1 MANFS
6 YFNYNISLTGDSQN
20 NSSGAMSIDIY
31 GQFVPPVQVV
41 WQYPDNF
48 TYVITGVTNSQ
59 EISRYTRTNLS
70 AGTYIFSLVES
81 KNPMFFSAS
90 STVLSANNISFIVNS
105 STTVN
110 LSVSAGTS
118 CSNSNGILIAQT
130 SNVYDSVEYELY
142 KDNVLYE
149 SITSNTSA
157 IAITGLSEGMYYV
170 TVNNGGISSISDT
183 VLIDS
188 SPSLNF
194 GLYTIN
200 APACYFRGGRII
212 VTGLTGTPPY
222 TYGWSADSVQWGITP
237 TGDTATGLTSGNF
250 IVTVTD
256 SVGCSLSKNVTL
268 DTSYYLSLVTS
279 LVTSPTCNSNNGE
292 LYYVISGGSP
302 PYFYQLSNG
311 DNVVTNNQSVTFTG
325 LSSGNY
331 TLNVTD
337 AGLCRLTNTQFITT
351 PNVFT
356 TLSVSKT
363 DSKCSFNDGTV
374 VATVQGGSPPYTY
387 TIHNS
392 DSGYSQSQVSF
403 IAQNKFTNLSSDTYT
418 VRIKDKSNLCEYS
431 ETVTINNITP
441 FDFTLTQTD
450 TTCGYRNGTVTVN
463 VTPSLSSSTLFQYT
477 LSNGFTSA
485 IYSATSY
492 TFSGL
497 SPDTY
502 SLTVL
507 DVNNK
512 CRQTKSIYVNS
523 SAPPNLFLS
532 STECLQGSGGT
543 ISALIQGTTGKYN
556 LTWSDNVNGQS
567 GIFLTGLTAGTYTL
581 TLSGDSGCIYNASTT
596 ISCNP
601 VKTSTLNY
609 SLVNAI
615 QVNNVPTITQIQTMA
630 FSGYSNLVENYEDC
644 LLNSAQVNLLVNIG
658 FDEYVFPYY
667 LITDLNTVPSY
678 SEYINFVKISIESIP
693 FILSCSVNEITN
705 TITIVSETINNVEY
719 YKDENISLSVRIDYD
734 INCGSLDE
742 CPCANLVLKLD
753 ASNPNSYPG
762 YGNTWFDLSSQSNN
776 AIITGTTIA
785 YTGDYGGGVILNDNT
800 SNDGYLQLPIS
811 TLNLNEIAINDS
823 YTVVIAF
830 RKDYFSNTNN
840 GTSSL
845 ILGGTNGLTLGWRLI
860 ESSTGTTFG
869 NFDNNYKLSF
879 GSPGNNPVTYSLESD
894 VCLGIITKDGTNLTA
909 LINGNNYS
917 NEYPSVYQS
926 GANVGHVGKNG
937 FGVGSL
943 NGSLFLLYIYS
954 KALTSSQM
962 NTVYNSLKGRFE
974 L

>member
-1 MANFS
+1 MS
-6 YFNYNISLTGDSQN
+6 YFNYNISLTGDCQGLN
-20 NSSGAMSIDIY
+20 NGSMKLQFSGLFS
-31 GQFVPPVQVV
+31 PPATVV
-41 WQYPDNF
+41 WQTPFDYSYTVTGF
-48 TYVITGVTNSQ
+48 TNNENAIYEVN
-59 EISRYTRTNLS
+59 NLS
-70 AGTYIFSLVES
+70 AGTYIFTLKEAGN
-81 KNPMFFSAS
+81 NPYSA
-90 STVLSANNISFIVNS
+90 TNISFFVNS
-105 STTVN
+105 STTIN

-118 CSNSNGILIAQT
+118 CSNNNGVIISET
-130 SNVYDSVEYELY
+130 TNVYNYADYSLY
-142 KDNVLYE
+142 KDNSLF
-149 SITSNTSA
+149 STFTSSTNST
-157 IAITGLSEGMYYV
+157 AITGLSSGMYYL
-170 TVNNGGISSISDT
+170 TMNNGGCSAISDT
-183 VLIDS
+183 VIIDD

-250 IVTVTD
+250 TVTVTD

-268 DTSYYLSLVTS
+268 DTSYYLTLVTS

-311 DNVVTNNQSVTFTG
+311 DNIVTNNQSVTFTG

-337 AGLCRLTNTQFITT
+337 AGLCRLTNTQFVTT

-363 DSKCSFNDGTV
+363 DSKCAYNDGTI

-403 IAQNKFTNLSSDTYT
+403 IAQNKFSNLSSDTYT
-418 VRIKDKSNLCEYS
+418 IKIKDKSNLCEYS
-431 ETVTINNITP
+431 ETVTIDNITP
-441 FDFTLTQTD
+441 FDFTLSKID
-450 TTCGYRNGTVTVN
+450 TTCGYRNGTITVN

-523 SAPPNLFLS
+523 SSPPNLFLS

-556 LTWSDNVNGQS
+556 LTWSNNVNGQT

-581 TLSGDSGCIYNASTT
+581 TLSGDSGCIYNTSTV

-601 VKTSTLNY
+601 TKTSTYNY
-609 SLVNAI
+609 SLVNSK
-615 QVNNVPTITQIQTMA
+615 QVNSVPTITQIQTMS
-630 FSGYSNLVENYEDC
+630 FSGYSNLVQNYEDC
-644 LLNSAQVNLLVNIG
+644 FLNSAQVNLIIDIG

-667 LITDLNTVPSY
+667 LITDLNITPSY
-678 SEYINFVKISIESIP
+678 SDYINFVKKSIESIP
-693 FILSCSVNEITN
+693 YILSCDINQTSN
-705 TITIVSETINNVEY
+705 TVTIVSETINNVEY
-719 YKDENISLSVRIDYD
+719 YKDEDISLSVRIDYD
-734 INCGSLDE
+734 INCGSLDN

-762 YGNTWFDLSSQSNN
+762 YGNTWFDLSSQNNN
-776 AIITGTTIA
+776 ATITGSTFS
-785 YTGDYGGGVILNDNT
+785 YTGDFGGGITLNDNT
-800 SNDGYLQLPIS
+800 SNDGYLQLPTS
-811 TLNLNEIAINDS
+811 TLNLNQIAIGNS
-823 YTVVIAF
+823 YSVVIAF

-860 ESSTGTTFG
+860 ESSTGSTYGEFT
-869 NFDNNYKLSF
+869 NNYNISF
-879 GSPGNNPVTYSLESD
+879 GSPGNNPITYSFESD
-894 VCLGIITKDGTNLTA
+894 VCLGIITKDGGSLNA
-909 LINGNNYS
+909 IINGNDYYDEYS
-917 NEYPSVYQS
+917 SVYQS

-943 NGSLFLLYIYS
+943 NGSLFLLYVYS
-954 KALTSSQM
+954 KALTTPQM
-962 NTVYNSLKGRFE
+962 NTIYNSLKDRFG